1 MSNYD
6 FIKHLRVMKA
16 SLQSRQKV
24 SIEDIELWEKLT
36 RKIEL
41 INILIV
47 ELRGRMQHPNSLK
60 NLLKK

>member
-1 MSNYD
+1 
-6 FIKHLRVMKA
+6 MKA

-47 ELRGRMQHPNSLK
+47 EFRGRMQHPNSLK

>member
-1 MSNYD
+1 MTNYD
-6 FIKHLRVMKA
+6 FIKYLRVMKA

-47 ELRGRMQHPNSLK
+47 EFRGRMQHPNSLK

>member
-1 MSNYD
+1 
-6 FIKHLRVMKA
+6 MKA